1 MNKNSEQ
8 NNELEVKE
16 QQIDG
21 RIAAVRD
28 LIFGEN
34 IQQYD
39 AELADISDKLELLEN
54 KINKNLVASVTS
66 LENKIVDLESLV
78 DHKLQDLNDDLDK
91 KIADL
96 EDDKVDRRKLGVA
109 LEKIAQMLQQ

>member
-1 MNKNSEQ
+1 MSKNSEQ
-8 NNELEVKE
+8 NNEGEVK
-16 QQIDG
+16 QQQVDG

-34 IQQYD
+34 IEQYE
-39 AELADISDKLELLEN
+39 AEFAEVYDKLKVLEDKTNKKLAESVTNLEN
-54 KINKNLVASVTS
+54 KL
-66 LENKIVDLESLV
+66 VDLESLV
-78 DHKLQDLNDDLDK
+78 DHKFQDLNDHLDK

-96 EDDKVDRRKLGVA
+96 EDEKVDRRKLGVA